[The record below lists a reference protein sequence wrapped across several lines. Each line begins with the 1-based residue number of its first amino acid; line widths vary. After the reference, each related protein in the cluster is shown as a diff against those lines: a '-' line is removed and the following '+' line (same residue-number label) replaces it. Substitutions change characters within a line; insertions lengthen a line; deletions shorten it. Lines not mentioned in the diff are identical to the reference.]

1 MPSAAELR
9 AELKEMRKSHP
20 DHMPV
25 SKMHKKDVAATIE
38 RMRAHLE
45 ASPSIAQD
53 SSPAKA
59 PARASVES
67 VKDAKAAEFPV
78 APAKSAEKKAM
89 APKMSHKEPK
99 AGKVSSKAPEK
110 GVKEMPAP
118 AAKESMSE
126 RMARI
131 RAMKG
136 KAKAKP
142 E

>member
-59 PARASVES
+59 VRASVES

-99 AGKVSSKAPEK
+99 PGKVSSKAAEK
-110 GVKEMPAP
+110 GVKEMP
-118 AAKESMSE
+118 AKESMSE

-136 KAKAKP
+136 KKTA
-142 E
+142 

>member
-9 AELKEMRKSHP
+9 AELKELRRSHP
-20 DHMPV
+20 DHMPA

-45 ASPSIAQD
+45 TSPSIAQD
-53 SSPAKA
+53 SSPAKK
-59 PARASVES
+59 PAKSSVES

-78 APAKSAEKKAM
+78 APVKSHEAKAA
-89 APKMSHKEPK
+89 APKKSHKEMK
-99 AGKVSSKAPEK
+99 SGKVSPARPEK
-110 GVKEMPAP
+110 SVKEVPAD
-118 AAKESMSE
+118 ATKTKETVAE
-126 RMARI
+126 RMARL

-136 KAKAKP
+136 KKK

>member
-99 AGKVSSKAPEK
+99 AGKVSSGPPEK
-110 GVKEMPAP
+110 GVKEMP
-118 AAKESMSE
+118 AKESMSE
-126 RMARI
+126 RMARM